1 MSGCSSMAEA
11 VSRILVEPDITPD
24 THHLCISP
32 ASCGQYATQLLR
44 ASGYKVVTTASPRN
58 FALVQSLGAD
68 AVFDYRDPEVVTKI
82 KAATGNSIKSALDTI
97 SEKESLRITADSIG
111 SQGGKVVVLLP
122 PSPEAT
128 SRKDVEFKRECL
140 HPFQASPT

>member
-1 MSGCSSMAEA
+1 MSCVTQCSGLTDLLSSAGVGLSA
-11 VSRILVEPDITPD
+11 I
-24 THHLCISP
+24 
-32 ASCGQYATQLLR
+32 QL
-44 ASGYKVVTTASPRN
+44 AHISGYKVVTTASPRN

-140 HPFQASPT
+140 HQFLASPA

>member
-1 MSGCSSMAEA
+1 MSCVTQYSGLTDLLSSAGVGLSA
-11 VSRILVEPDITPD
+11 I
-24 THHLCISP
+24 
-32 ASCGQYATQLLR
+32 QL
-44 ASGYKVVTTASPRN
+44 AHISGYKVVTTASPRN

-68 AVFDYRDPEVVTKI
+68 AVFDYRDSEVVTKI

-122 PSPEAT
+122 PSPEVT

-140 HPFQASPT
+140 HPFQASPA